1 MNTYNKI
8 LILIFGTLSGIPL
21 SYFFQNKWLQMS
33 LSFFEYLL
41 VLIPEQLN
49 NENKFEKL
57 SQNSIMMNLFLTCI
71 MTFVASV
78 IIMLILE
85 NKKKV

>member
-8 LILIFGTLSGIPL
+8 LILILGTISGIPL

-41 VLIPEQLN
+41 VFIPEQLN
-49 NENKFEKL
+49 ENKFENL

-71 MTFVASV
+71 MTFVTSV

-85 NKKKV
+85 NKKKI